1 MRRYKRWIGV
11 IAIAAVVAVLLVI
24 VVCDGWVRG
33 YARDKTFDTTDA
45 IPHRTVGLL
54 LGTAPITPQG
64 EHNYYFDYRIE
75 AAARL
80 FQAGK
85 IDYILVSGDN
95 HDRDYD
101 EPSCMRDSLVAHGV
115 PADRIVLDYAGFRT
129 LDSIV
134 RAKEIFGR
142 DSLTIISQ
150 KFHNERA
157 IYLAKSSGIS
167 AVGYNARDVSRW
179 DKYIK
184 IHGREYLARVKMFL
198 DLLTD
203 KQPRFLGE
211 QEETP
216 F

>member
-211 QEETP
+211 KEETP